1 MTLALK
7 PDSFDMCSRVGR
19 QIDIRLNSLS
29 ILHKLAVPKKRS
41 QYRLRA
47 KDRKLLS
54 PSELISLLNQQEAHT
69 QPPPPTPPGS
79 TRPEEDFIFM
89 RQSRMDLYKVGIR

>member
-7 PDSFDMCSRVGR
+7 PDAYDMCSRVGR
-19 QIDIRLNSLS
+19 QIDIRLNSQS
-29 ILHKLAVPKKRS
+29 VLHTLAAPKKRS

-54 PSELISLLNQQEAHT
+54 PSQLISLLNQQEANT
-69 QPPPPTPPGS
+69 QPPPRTLPCS

-89 RQSRMDLYKVGIR
+89 RQSRMDLYKVGIK